1 MIPHRAIFLFLS
13 PPTDLKWKSCRLGL
27 PFVLPDWAPEA
38 LKRIDV
44 RPLRALIR
52 PFKAVLG
59 LATGCARLMRPKEAE
74 SMHERTDGL
83 ERADSRAEFMS
94 ERANLRPDEAD

>member
-1 MIPHRAIFLFLS
+1 M
-13 PPTDLKWKSCRLGL
+13 
-27 PFVLPDWAPEA
+27 LPDWALEA

-52 PFKAVLG
+52 PLKAVLG
-59 LATGCARLMRPKEAE
+59 LATDCARLMRPKEAE

-83 ERADSRAEFMS
+83 ERADSRAEFRS
-94 ERANLRPDEAD
+94 ERVNLRPDGAYLRLKRADLRHKRTNFWV